1 MAGERGRVRGLD
13 GMRGIACL
21 CVVAAHTMTHFAP
34 TTSPAGIPQ
43 FLAQGLIVFFT
54 LSGFLIYWP
63 FARDV
68 LSGERTVDVADYAVR
83 RVLRVFPGY
92 LVIFV
97 VVNFLLH
104 AVYVT
109 NAVETGAPNSD
120 AGTGMI
126 TDPLRLLAQL
136 TLTQSLLPSQL
147 QTGINP
153 AWSLTVE
160 LGFYVALPL
169 LAVPLVRRAARN
181 RWWLA
186 TLPAVLLFV
195 LGIAGKTWATVLEH
209 QRPDLDPFVAEFGSN
224 WIAVLSTSFLSIAD
238 TFAPGMVVLVVFL
251 ALRADRL
258 AWLTPRR
265 TQWLGWSLVAVSGAA
280 ALALHEV
287 LPRFLATAVAVAAAA
302 ILLMVVE
309 PAARGRSSWLMAAAD
324 WRPARYVGEI
334 SLSAYLWHYPVIIL
348 LSRVDVGI
356 TDSWVGVVYSF
367 VLTSALGIA
376 LASITYRWVEKPGQ
390 RLRRFVRVG

>member
-1 MAGERGRVRGLD
+1 MAAERGRVRGLD

-21 CVVAAHTMTHFAP
+21 CVVAAHTMSHFAP
-34 TTSPAGIPQ
+34 DTSPSGAPQ

-63 FARDV
+63 FARDI
-68 LSGERTVDVADYAVR
+68 LSGERKVKVPDYAVR
-83 RVLRVFPGY
+83 RLLRVFPVY
-92 LVIFV
+92 LVIFL
-97 VVNFLLH
+97 VVNFVLR
-104 AVYVT
+104 AGYVT

-169 LAVPLVRRAARN
+169 LAVALVRRSSGN
-181 RWWLA
+181 RWLLA
-186 TLPAVLLFV
+186 LLPALVLFV
-195 LGIAGKTWATVLEH
+195 LGIAGKSWATILEH
-209 QRPDLDPFVAEFGSN
+209 QRPGLDPFVAEFGSN
-224 WIAVLSTSFLSIAD
+224 WIAVLSTSFFSIAD
-238 TFAPGMVVLVVFL
+238 TFAPGMVVLIIFL
-251 ALRADRL
+251 ALREDRL
-258 AWLTPRR
+258 AWLTPSR
-265 TQWLGWSLVAVSGAA
+265 TRWIGWSVVVLSGVA
-280 ALALHEV
+280 ALVLHAV

-309 PAARGRSSWLMAAAD
+309 PAARGRTSWLMSAAD

-334 SLSAYLWHYPVIIL
+334 SLSAYLWHYPLIVL

-356 TDSWVGVVYSF
+356 TDSWAGIVYSF

-376 LASITYRWVEKPGQ
+376 LAAITYRWVEKPGQ
-390 RLRRFVRVG
+390 RLRRFVRVA